1 MSKLKIAL
9 IGAGSIGREH
19 ITRLQASPN
28 CTLSA
33 VVDPMPQARHVA
45 TAADVPYFD
54 TIAALFATT
63 KPDGV
68 IIATPNRYHV
78 DNALECLAAEVPAL
92 IEKPAA
98 HTLAEGERLCR
109 ALEASQ
115 VPFLV
120 GHHRT
125 HSPIMA
131 LARQVVADGLL
142 GRLVAVTGSA
152 MFCKPDNY
160 FQEAPWR
167 GEPGG
172 GPVLINMVHEIG
184 NLRSLCGE
192 ISHVQAI
199 ASSAAR
205 QLPVEDTV
213 ALNLQFDSGVLGTFI
228 LSDTVGAA
236 RSWEQTSQENKAY
249 ATYPDEDCY
258 VLAGTMGSLA
268 VPTMR
273 LKTFACKQGRS
284 WYTTMQAQVLAL
296 TRKDPLAEQIEH
308 FAAVIRGEVEPLVT
322 VRDGVQNVRVVEAII
337 EAARTGRLIS
347 VENNVLNT

>member
-1 MSKLKIAL
+1 MSKLRIAMV
-9 IGAGSIGREH
+9 GAGAIGREH
-19 ITRLQASPN
+19 IARLQASPT
-28 CTLSA
+28 CEVSA
-33 VVDPMPQARHVA
+33 VVDPMPEARRI
-45 TAADVPYFD
+45 AAAVDVPYFG
-54 TIAALFATT
+54 TMAELFAADR
-63 KPDGV
+63 PDGV
-68 IIATPNRYHV
+68 IIGTPNRFHV
-78 DNALECLAAEVPAL
+78 DNALECLAAGVPAL

-109 ALEASQ
+109 AVEASQ
-115 VPFLV
+115 VPCLV

-131 LARQVVADGLL
+131 LARKVVADGLL

-152 MFCKPDNY
+152 MFCKPDVY

-172 GPVLINMVHEIG
+172 GPVLINMIHEIG

-192 ISHVQAI
+192 ISHVQAM
-199 ASSAAR
+199 ASSVAR
-205 QLPVEDTV
+205 HLPVEDTV
-213 ALNLQFDSGVLGTFI
+213 ALSLQFESGVLGTFM
-228 LSDTVGAA
+228 LSDTVGDA

-258 VLAGTMGSLA
+258 VLSGTMGSLA

-273 LKTFACKQGRS
+273 LKTFARQQDRS
-284 WYTTMQAQVLAL
+284 WYTAMQTQVLAL
-296 TRKDPLAEQIEH
+296 ARKDPLAEQIEH
-308 FAAVIRGEVEPLVT
+308 FAAVIRGEAQPLVT

-337 EAARTGRLIS
+337 EAARTGLRTS
-347 VENNVLNT
+347 VGNSALSA